1 MILVD
6 TNILIEYFRSR
17 DSEIAKKLD
26 SMSVA
31 ICGPVKTEILH
42 GARTDEETDRIL
54 KAFSVFELFTVDEYD
69 WEFSGIMLQ
78 QIRKSGISIPI
89 TDALIAYLAIK
100 YDIPLWTMDHH
111 FKLIQAIYPE
121 LKLYE

>member
-100 YDIPLWTMDHH
+100 YDILLWTMDHH
-111 FKLIQAIYPE
+111 FKLIQAVYPE